1 MSIKEIIILNGVTL
15 KYKVPFLNYKGMR
28 FVHLD
33 SILGCFFNKNIAPW
47 KIKDDK
53 KALIIGPE
61 LTPSGGIY

>member
-1 MSIKEIIILNGVTL
+1 
-15 KYKVPFLNYKGMR
+15 MR